1 MTEPSIRR
9 SLVVRSFLQIL
20 LVLVLF
26 SGSVYLLLT
35 APTVDKLAEAQ
46 LGQAAEQLEARVQR
60 LLQSVEITL
69 NTSRHWGEQ
78 GSLDHSRL
86 HHFNEFFFPMIA
98 NHPEISSVIFAH
110 ESGQEI
116 LLLLTPDGKWVNRI
130 SHPDL
135 WGKQSWWITWS
146 AEYVIEKVEM
156 REIGYDART
165 RPWFK
170 AAMAMPDTQQIA
182 WTEPY
187 IFFTTKEPGIT
198 AASRWRAADGSRFIL
213 AHDVKLLD
221 LSHFTARQTAGLH
234 GMAGIVDDAGKVLAV
249 PRDPRFA
256 SDDGIK
262 QVVLKDAGESG
273 VAAFSEGVRLWQRSN
288 RNDHQL
294 TRFQVADQDWF
305 SLFRQ
310 ISLGNHPVWLGMMA
324 PRADFIPGDARDLFV
339 LLALA
344 SVSLL
349 IGVWGAVRLADRF
362 TAPLEQ
368 LAQESARIGRLELSE
383 PIKVDA
389 PWREVRALAAAQE
402 TMREEL
408 LWKTWEL
415 EEANSTLEAR
425 VVERTEQLEKAK
437 VAAEWSRR
445 LMMDLADSLPCAVFR
460 YEVDQDGD
468 GGFRFISTKAI
479 DIWGYSHL
487 DLLADPELRWTH
499 VHPEDRENAR
509 TLIAGMLAARQNTD
523 LVCRVL
529 SPEGGTRWIET
540 RSMVQ
545 TLTDG
550 SLAWN
555 GYWLD
560 ITERKQA
567 EQALADQLLF
577 QEGLIDTIPNPI
589 FFKGADGRFLGC
601 NRAYEMAFGITRQ
614 AMIGKTV
621 LELDFLPEADRAAY
635 HAEDMASITDNLTV
649 QRETTLRYADGNL
662 HHSLYS
668 VSGFPLADGRP
679 GGLIGVI
686 VDITPLKDAQAA
698 AEEATRM
705 KSDFLANM
713 SHEIRTPMNA
723 IIGLSH
729 LLLKTELSARQRDY
743 LHKVQQSG
751 QHLLG
756 IINDILDFSKIEAGR
771 LSIEHAAVDLDKV
784 LENVANLIGDKT
796 AAKGLELIFDIA
808 PDVPT
813 QLVGDPLRLGQILI
827 NYANNA
833 VKFTEQGEIVVQLR
847 VLEKTATE
855 VLLRGSV
862 RDTGI
867 GLSAEAMGRLFQSFQ
882 QADTST
888 TRKYGGTGLG
898 LAISKKLAELMGG
911 EVGVDSVEGQGS
923 TFWFTARLGL
933 ASEAKRRRPLAEDV
947 RGQPVLVVDDN
958 AQARAVIADLL
969 LNMGFVVSEAADGPS
984 ALEALVDAEKA
995 GRPFTIL
1002 LLDWQMPGMDGIEV
1016 ARRLGDGRLAHAP
1029 HCIMITAYGREEVL
1043 RQAEEAGIKDV
1054 LIKPVNAS
1062 LLFDTVAQLF
1072 GDIDEGRREAPE
1084 PVASPALSA
1093 LSGARILLVEDNEL
1107 NQEVG
1112 AELLKAEGFV
1122 VDIAEHGGIALERL
1136 ASADYDLVLMDMQM
1150 PVMDGLAAT
1159 RAIRAQ
1165 ERWRDLPVVAMTANA
1180 MSSDRD
1186 KCLAA
1191 GMNDHVAKPI
1201 EPAEL
1206 RAALQQW
1213 IRPRPGL
1220 GAAATAP
1227 PPTPPAD
1234 SLHLAE
1240 LLADLP
1246 GLDPA
1251 AGLRRVLG
1259 KEANYLSILRK
1270 FIAGQRNTGEAISA
1284 ALDNADQATAE
1295 RLAHT
1300 MRGVAGNI
1308 GASELPALAS
1318 TLEDAIHRQLPRPDI
1333 DARLAALSAPLA
1345 ALIVALEQRLP
1356 EPEAAGGSQL
1366 YPPEEM
1372 RAVVD
1377 RLIALLAD
1385 DNSEA
1390 ADLLG
1395 DQRELLRQALGVAFP
1410 DVARS
1415 IGNFDFEAALAQI
1428 RAVVEEG

>member
-9 SLVVRSFLQIL
+9 SLVLRSFLQIL

-35 APTVDKLAEAQ
+35 VPTIDRLAEAQ
-46 LGQAAEQLEARVQR
+46 MEQSAEQLEARVQR

-78 GSLDHSRL
+78 GSLDHNRL
-86 HHFNEFFFPMIA
+86 LHFNEFFFPMIA

-110 ESGQEI
+110 ENGQEI

-146 AEYVIEKVEM
+146 AEHTIEKVEM
-156 REIGYDART
+156 REVGYDART

-170 AAMAMPDTQQIA
+170 AAMAMPEERGIT
-182 WTEPY
+182 WTTPY

-198 AASRWRAADGSRFIL
+198 AATRWRAADGSHFIL

-221 LSHFTARQTAGLH
+221 LSHFTNKQTPGRNGL
-234 GMAGIVDDAGKVLAV
+234 AAIVNDAGQVLAV

-256 SDDGIK
+256 SDEEIK
-262 QVVLKDAGESG
+262 RVVLKDAGESG
-273 VAAFSEGVRLWQRSN
+273 VTPFGEAVRRWLATNKS
-288 RNDHQL
+288 DSQL
-294 TRFQVADQDWF
+294 SRFNLANEEWY

-310 ISLGNHPVWLGMMA
+310 IKLGNHPVWLGVMA

-344 SVSLL
+344 TVSLL
-349 IGVWGAVRLADRF
+349 SGIWVAVRLANRF
-362 TAPLEQ
+362 TTPLEQ
-368 LAQESARIGRLELSE
+368 LAAESARIGRLELAE
-383 PIKVDA
+383 PVKVA
-389 PWREVRALAAAQE
+389 TPWRELKALATAQE

-415 EEANSTLEAR
+415 EEANSTLEGR
-425 VVERTEQLEKAK
+425 VVERTEQLEKARE
-437 VAAEWSRR
+437 AAEWSRR
-445 LMMDLADSLPCAVFR
+445 LVMDMADSLPCAIFR
-460 YEVDQDGD
+460 YEIDRDGD

-499 VHPEDRENAR
+499 VHPDDRASAR
-509 TLIAGMLAARQNTD
+509 ERTAEMIAAGQNTD

-529 SPEGGTRWIET
+529 APSGAIRWIET
-540 RSMVQ
+540 RSIQQ
-545 TLTDG
+545 TQDDG
-550 SLAWN
+550 TQAWN

-560 ITERKQA
+560 ITERKQT

-577 QEGLIDTIPNPI
+577 QEGLIDTIPNPL
-589 FFKGADGRFLGC
+589 FFKGADSRFLGC
-601 NRAYEMAFGITRQ
+601 NRAYEMAFGVTRQ
-614 AMIGKTV
+614 NLLGKTV
-621 LELDFLPEADRAAY
+621 LDLDYLPEADRQAY
-635 HAEDMASITDNLTV
+635 QAEDLACIADNLTV
-649 QRETTLRYADGNL
+649 SRETTMRLSDGRM

-729 LLLKTELSARQRDY
+729 LVLKTELTNRQRDY
-743 LHKVQQSG
+743 LRKIQQSG

-771 LSIEHAAVDLDKV
+771 LSIEHTAVNLDNV

-796 AAKGLELIFDIA
+796 TAKGLELIFDIA

-813 QLVGDPLRLGQILI
+813 HLVGDPLRLGQILI

-833 VKFTEQGEIVVQLR
+833 VKFTEHGEIVVQLR
-847 VLEKTATE
+847 VLEKTSTE

-867 GLSAEAMGRLFQSFQ
+867 GLSEEAIGHLFQSFQ

-911 EVGVDSVEGQGS
+911 EVGVDSVLGQGS

-933 ASEAKRRRPLAEDV
+933 AGEAKRRRPLAEDV
-947 RGQPVLVVDDN
+947 RGRPVLVVDDN

-969 LNMGFVVSEAADGPS
+969 LGMGFVVSEAADGPS
-984 ALEALVDAEKA
+984 ALEELSNAEKA
-995 GRPFTIL
+995 GHPFAVL
-1002 LLDWQMPGMDGIEV
+1002 FLDWQMPGMDGIEV
-1016 ARRLGDGRLAHAP
+1016 ARRLHDGRLANIP

-1043 RQAEEAGIKDV
+1043 NQAEEAGIKDV

-1062 LLFDTVAQLF
+1062 VLFDTVAQLF
-1072 GDIDEGRREAPE
+1072 GDTDEGGRAAPEAP
-1084 PVASPALSA
+1084 ASPALNTLA
-1093 LSGARILLVEDNEL
+1093 GARILLVEDNEL
-1107 NQEVG
+1107 NQEVA
-1112 AELLKAEGFV
+1112 AELLKDEGFV
-1122 VDIAEHGGIALERL
+1122 VDIAAHGGIALDML
-1136 ASADYDLVLMDMQM
+1136 DKADYDLVLMDMQM
-1150 PVMDGLAAT
+1150 PVMDGVTAT

-1165 ERWRDLPVVAMTANA
+1165 ERWRELPVVAMTANA

-1201 EPAEL
+1201 EPADL
-1206 RAALQQW
+1206 RAALQKW

-1220 GAAATAP
+1220 GQAP
-1227 PPTPPAD
+1227 DKVQPTPLPNEF
-1234 SLHLAE
+1234 HLAE

-1246 GLDPA
+1246 SLDPA
-1251 AGLRRVLG
+1251 TGLRRVLG

-1270 FIAGQRNTGEAISA
+1270 FVTGQQDTAAAIASA
-1284 ALDNADQATAE
+1284 LEQGDPGTAQ

-1300 MRGVAGNI
+1300 LRGVAGNI
-1308 GASELPALAS
+1308 GATDIPALAGA
-1318 TLEDAIHRQLPRPDI
+1318 LESAIQQQRPP
-1333 DARLAALSAPLA
+1333 AELAPLLDSLA
-1345 ALIVALEQRLP
+1345 PPLKALIDALEQRLP
-1356 EPEAAGGSQL
+1356 KPSEVASTQSFTPDEIRPVLA
-1366 YPPEEM
+1366 
-1372 RAVVD
+1372 
-1377 RLIALLAD
+1377 RLTALLAD

-1390 ADLLG
+1390 SDVLNAHP
-1395 DQRELLRQALGVAFP
+1395 ELLRQALGVAYP
-1410 DVARS
+1410 EVSRA
-1415 IGNFDFEAALAQI
+1415 IGNFDFETALAQI
-1428 RAVVEEG
+1428 QAVAPER